1 MKLQTE
7 GSVVAFRP
15 GEIGDETDSE
25 SDGDGEV
32 DANSDSPHLLFWLGV
47 VVKPFTVA
55 EETGTVGTTTVQEG
69 NPYFVVQWLEID
81 ADNDDGRHL
90 WYKLHGVQDCITG
103 VRIEGILPVR
113 KLGKVNIT
121 SARKKETHYKL
132 AVTNK
137 QRILAVST

>member
-32 DANSDSPHLLFWLGV
+32 GANSDSQHLLFWLGV

-55 EETGTVGTTTVQEG
+55 KETGTVETTTVQEG
-69 NPYFVVQWLEID
+69 NP
-81 ADNDDGRHL
+81 
-90 WYKLHGVQDCITG
+90 
-103 VRIEGILPVR
+103 
-113 KLGKVNIT
+113 
-121 SARKKETHYKL
+121 
-132 AVTNK
+132 
-137 QRILAVST
+137 